1 MPFGY
6 SLRKRGRDCA
16 SRPEE
21 RTRQL
26 GARLRRRGSVLTGRR
41 FPDASVGLA
50 LPAPHPTATRGAR
63 ETVAPF
69 VRFRPPTAAGSAGL
83 RRWRLRSSGRGPN
96 RGGADRRRPGGADSG
111 VLAAPPEPR
120 ASRTAEGRKTEWRP
134 SFSAGASACGRSSA
148 VARAGHK
155 KPENGGRHDRFPRL
169 VARLEGAARAPESAG
184 QAPTHGFRAAKHVA
198 NIRTALALGLRP
210 WALGLGP

>member
-134 SFSAGASACGRSSA
+134 SFSA
-148 VARAGHK
+148 K